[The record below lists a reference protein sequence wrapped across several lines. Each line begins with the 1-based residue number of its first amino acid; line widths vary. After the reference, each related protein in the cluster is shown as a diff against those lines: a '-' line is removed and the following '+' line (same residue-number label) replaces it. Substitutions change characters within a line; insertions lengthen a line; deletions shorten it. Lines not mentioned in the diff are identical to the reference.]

1 MFQPLAEKIG
11 GFMKVML
18 VVVLLSSMLF
28 GQILY
33 EEHFT
38 DGNMQLDWRPWF
50 TDAGGIG
57 DSMGV
62 ISDPTTP
69 GGDGWAGRISNEYMT
84 VAGLTY
90 AGDNNLTDYSI
101 EAWIYTEVAAAMG
114 PYNGIA
120 IRMDSLIRYYY
131 RLVSDFDSDGR
142 IRLGFLGSGGYPT
155 IIRDWTSGEIPGG
168 VPATSSWHK
177 FKLTMIADSIW
188 CYYDDSL
195 LADCPFIHDSV
206 ANGFFGVYT
215 FNMMDT
221 ASTRCDDIVVT
232 AGTGVAEYITKT
244 IGNITAYPNP
254 FRDRTDIRWQIP
266 DDRLQIA
273 DNRLQVR
280 IYDAAGRLVKQ
291 FDYTTIGLSN
301 YISWNGKDSAGNAL
315 APGVYFISEKNSDI
329 LVKVV
334 KLH

>member
-1 MFQPLAEKIG
+1 
-11 GFMKVML
+11 MKVML

-28 GQILY
+28 SQILY

-69 GGDGWAGRISNEYMT
+69 GGDEWAGRISNEYMS

-101 EAWIYTEVAAAMG
+101 EAWIYTEVTAAMG

-120 IRMDSLIRYYY
+120 IRMDSTIRYYY
-131 RLVSDFDSDGR
+131 RLVSDFDSDAR

-188 CYYDDSL
+188 CYYDDIL
-195 LADCPFIHDSV
+195 LPDCPFMHDSITQ
-206 ANGFFGVYT
+206 GFFGVYT

-221 ASTRCDDIVVT
+221 ASTKCDDIVVT
-232 AGTGVAEYITKT
+232 AETGVAEYITKT
-244 IGNITAYPNP
+244 IESMSVYPNP
-254 FRDRTDIRWQIP
+254 FRDKINITYGIGQSAEGREM
-266 DDRLQIA
+266 
-273 DNRLQVR
+273 R
-280 IYDAAGRLVKQ
+280 IYDVSGRIVKILNLASG
-291 FDYTTIGLSN
+291 FLLPAS
-301 YISWNGKDSAGNAL
+301 ISWNGKDSAGNAL